1 MSKTQLKKLLTH
13 LDQEQMTQLILEL
26 YDARPEAK
34 DYLDFY
40 AQPDIDTRIEK
51 AKKLIDKE
59 ARRRQRGFPRP
70 RVTKIKRYIRDISS
84 LNPGDEFTLEIMTYA
99 FEELCRQAEY
109 PYKEATQKGCARLL
123 TDTITQ
129 ADRSGMLGEYLDRA
143 GKAIEGLPKMCG
155 PFSQNRMRKM
165 LKQTLEDAIASLGA

>member
-1 MSKTQLKKLLTH
+1 MSKTQLKKLLVH
-13 LDQEQMTQLILEL
+13 LDQEQMTQLILDL

-40 AQPDIDTRIEK
+40 AQPDIDTRLDK

-59 ARRRQRGFPRP
+59 VRRRQRGFPRP

-84 LNPGDEFTLEIMTYA
+84 LNPGNEFTLEIMTYA

-109 PYKEATQKGCARLL
+109 PYKEATQKGCAKLL
-123 TDTITQ
+123 TDTIVL
-129 ADRSGMLGEYLDRA
+129 ADKSGMLGEYLERV
-143 GKAIEGLPKMCG
+143 GKAVDGLPKLCG
-155 PFSQNRMRKM
+155 PISPNRMRKM
-165 LKQTLEDAIASLGA
+165 LKQTLEDAMASLGA